1 LIALITRNS
10 PYYRGNQV
18 GIKRRDV
25 IRYMAAFGVV
35 GAIGSLIIPTIRYV
49 TPPAI
54 IGAAE
59 YPRSQL
65 FFSNGEPVRA
75 SRLPVNTP
83 YFFFYPL
90 KDTQAILVNL
100 GDANGN
106 PVEVKPRELLVTMYP
121 LKDLSLAVGGTDKP
135 IEGPPN
141 ASKYLFPGGVGP
153 TRSIVAYSFICQ
165 HLGCI
170 YPQLRFHKPGE
181 PTSLRTNP
189 PEIGQKGGVF
199 HCRCHG
205 SVFDPYRGAAVLLD
219 PAIRPLP
226 DIILEWEQSTDYL
239 YAAGVA
245 GPTIFGKV
253 CNLCG
258 DVVGDRVTVY
268 TAKEF
273 AQLVLA

>member
-1 LIALITRNS
+1 M
-10 PYYRGNQV
+10 V
-18 GIKRRDV
+18 IKRRDV
-25 IRYMAAFGVV
+25 IRYMAILGVA

-54 IGAAE
+54 SGATK
-59 YPRSQL
+59 YPRSHL

-90 KDTQAILVNL
+90 KDTQAMLVNL

-106 PVEVKPRELLVTMYP
+106 PVEVKPRELSVTMYP

-153 TRSIVAYSFICQ
+153 TRSIVAYSLICQ

-170 YPQLRFHKPGE
+170 YPQFRFHKPGE

-205 SVFDPYRGAAVLLD
+205 TVYDPYRGAAVLLD
-219 PAIRPLP
+219 PAIHPLP
-226 DIILEWEQSTDYL
+226 SIILEWEQSTDYL
-239 YAAGVA
+239 YATGVV

-258 DVVGDRVTVY
+258 DVVGDRVTIY
-268 TAKEF
+268 TAEEF
-273 AQLVLA
+273 AQLALA

>member
-1 LIALITRNS
+1 M
-10 PYYRGNQV
+10 GV
-18 GIKRRDV
+18 KRRDV
-25 IRYMAAFGVV
+25 IRYMAALGVA
-35 GAIGSLIIPTIRYV
+35 GAIGSLVIPTIRYV

-54 IGAAE
+54 SGAAK

-100 GDANGN
+100 GDANNN
-106 PVEVKPRELLVTMYP
+106 PVEVKPIELPVTMYP
-121 LKDLSLAVGGTDKP
+121 LKDFSLAAGGTDKP

-141 ASKYLFPGGVGP
+141 ASKYRFPGGVGP

-189 PEIGQKGGVF
+189 PEIGQRGGVF

-205 SVFDPYRGAAVLLD
+205 SVYDPYRGAAVLLD
-219 PAIRPLP
+219 PAIHPLP
-226 DIILEWEQSTDYL
+226 DIILEWDQSTDYL
-239 YAAGVA
+239 YAVGVV

-268 TAKEF
+268 TAEEF
-273 AQLVLA
+273 AQLALA